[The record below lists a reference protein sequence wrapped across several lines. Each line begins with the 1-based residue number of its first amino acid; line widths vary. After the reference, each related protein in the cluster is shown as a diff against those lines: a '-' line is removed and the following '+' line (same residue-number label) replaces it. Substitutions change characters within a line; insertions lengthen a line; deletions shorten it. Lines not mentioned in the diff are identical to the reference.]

1 MRISDWSSDVCSSD
15 LLGQVT
21 VNFAEGQDR
30 AQASGSAQ
38 SRVIRSAAVLPADIQ
53 EKITRE
59 RRPGDEDAAI
69 DPMTEPGV
77 RDAVRNASFAV
88 LVGFQLDQA
97 QLASNPT
104 NSARK
109 TRCPPP
115 TRLSRAGDSGWECR
129 SPKV

>member
-38 SRVIRSAAVLPADIQ
+38 RRVIRRAAVLPADIQ

-69 DPMTEPGV
+69 DPLTEPGV
-77 RDAVRNASFAV
+77 RDAVRNASFEV
-88 LVGFQLDQA
+88 LVGFQPAQA
-97 QLASNPT
+97 QLAYT
-104 NSARK
+104 QTK
-109 TRCPPP
+109 
-115 TRLSRAGDSGWECR
+115 
-129 SPKV
+129 